1 MYDIEDLKS
10 RALVESNILKQFILT
25 ANAQRRG
32 EFKPQLDDLLIHEY
46 QMANS
51 VTLNVIL
58 SNYMVDLAYALDCL
72 RNPLYTGVKD
82 SYFKL
87 VRGLDVNSMTFDDK
101 TQLILDVSDGNGTFK
116 SRDLVLDLVEIWSK
130 DEGVT
135 KFLNLD
141 SIWYGKKLVKSSEE
155 FTYEEIVIAKGM
167 NNFYQYANPFGG
179 NPFDCDLYKVT
190 DESETPQSME
200 VTFNEWMAWDGN
212 QELNC
217 IVENRFYK
225 SRMEDEGDL
234 NKSKFARI
242 ISNCRYLLCVPS
254 GFYGLQ
260 AYWDDEDGSF
270 NGFIL
275 WDIGKMLPILGKDF
289 DYMFCSFHVIGNS
302 NETTLFLA
310 VREKSPSGKY
320 HYLYLNESSL
330 DGTYGFAE
338 IDSVVVDQLVVPPSE
353 VFSKVESIREL
364 NTVNIAMTDYGFW
377 DLEANQTNNTTYS
390 YRKGK
395 KYDDNVG
402 GFNSD
407 VSKLTAPT
415 RDIDGCKFVEYC
427 DDGEDYGIDR
437 LWHPTTDWYYCNGIL
452 VDGEPK
458 QYRDRIVVDGKELN
472 FFGGTQNFAVYSS
485 DEDDMVSILV
495 NLTLTQFT
503 SLIFSNPQ
511 LTNYFIEWLY
521 EQVTH
526 DVPRGGTTR
535 SEWYLYNNY
544 QSFIGKLGEN
554 LAPSSGIAYD
564 NLHFQLNED
573 YGGGIKTP
581 LSAKFGSI
589 KNIIQSYSSSA
600 STMTSLCNAL
610 DSIVKDKGLG
620 VGWLVDCEE
629 SDLKAE
635 MHDLFS
641 EKTWPDEKLEMFVE
655 DAVDNLVG
663 RYSLLEYFQ
672 DYLVKHL
679 AHDLQDFNN
688 AASNGGVVNIVNGY
702 DVVKSVRTY
711 IAGKVPTSLVI
722 GGYRDSGPVDNSRY
736 PNLDKYLYQNQ
747 RKLGRVQA
755 TDIMSITNALKEVMF
770 GVQSTKFF
778 AECDSYAKLR
788 QEMGQSD
795 LFQMT
800 QNAEFVALSKF
811 VNSSNVDTLDINW
824 NGIRTWLFGPGNTN
838 CSDENMLKAFV
849 RTQIYRPLFFKYDDY
864 VNFSERPPTTYNCT
878 TKKYFTDHN
887 GIEREIVFK
896 NWPDSFEVDKAGS
909 GLSDT
914 DTYTIPEI
922 VDEERKINF
931 YNISN
936 KFEYFIYYNPVKIVQ
951 DKFVL
956 NDVEFYVVRPNENG
970 DPPSQEV
977 NSIYFNEFQNNT
989 EGQNQVSKVVYD
1001 TTSEKYKFKLNGMD
1015 YVIDGNEIS
1024 IDQATELS
1032 GDDKEWKCEIVD
1044 DKFQFDGTWYV
1055 LERDGQGEYVCVRY
1069 ADDKDNKLI

>member
-72 RNPLYTGVKD
+72 RNPLYTGARD

-87 VRGLDVNSMTFDDK
+87 VRGLNVNSMTFDDK
-101 TQLILDVSDGNGTFK
+101 TQLILDVSDGNGSFK

-141 SIWYGKKLVKSSEE
+141 SIWYGKKLVQSSEE
-155 FTYEEIVIAKGM
+155 FTYEKIVIAKGM

-179 NPFDCDLYKVT
+179 NPFDCDLYKIT

-212 QELNC
+212 RELNC

-234 NKSKFARI
+234 NKSKFTKV
-242 ISNCRYLLCVPS
+242 ISDCRYLLCVPS

-260 AYWDDEDGSF
+260 AHWDDEDGSF
-270 NGFIL
+270 KGFIL

-310 VREKSPSGKY
+310 VREKSSSRKY

-330 DGTYGFAE
+330 DGTYGFTE
-338 IDSVVVDQLVVPPSE
+338 IDSVVVDKLVVPPSE

-402 GFNSD
+402 GFNND
-407 VSKLTAPT
+407 VSKLTTPT
-415 RDIDGCKFVEYC
+415 LDIDECKFVEYC

-437 LWHPTTDWYYCNGIL
+437 LWHPKTDWYYCNGIL

-526 DVPRGGTTR
+526 DVPTGGTTR
-535 SEWYLYNNY
+535 GEWYLYNNY
-544 QSFIGKLGEN
+544 ESFIGKLGEN
-554 LAPSSGIAYD
+554 LAPSSGIPYD

-573 YGGGIKTP
+573 YGSGIKTP

-589 KNIIQSYSSSA
+589 KNLIQAYSPSA
-600 STMTSLCNAL
+600 STMTSLCNTL
-610 DSIVKDKGLG
+610 NSIVKDNGLG

-629 SDLKAE
+629 ADLKAE

-641 EKTWPDEKLEMFVE
+641 EKTWPDEKLEMFVG

-663 RYSLLEYFQ
+663 SYRLLEYFQ

-679 AHDLQDFNN
+679 THDLRDFNN
-688 AASNGGVVNIVNGY
+688 AASNKGVVNIVNGD

-722 GGYRDSGPVDNSRY
+722 GGYRNSGPVDNSRY
-736 PNLDKYLYQNQ
+736 PNLDKYLYRNQ

-755 TDIMSITNALKEVMF
+755 MDIMSITNALKEVMF

-778 AECDSYAKLR
+778 AECDSYSELR
-788 QEMGQSD
+788 QEMGQPD

-811 VNSSNVDTLDINW
+811 VKSSNVDTLDINW

-838 CSDENMLKAFV
+838 CSDADMLKAFV

-864 VNFSERPPTTYNCT
+864 VNFSERTTTYNCT
-878 TKKYFTDHN
+878 TKKFFTDHN
-887 GIEREIVFK
+887 GDEHQIVFQGGT
-896 NWPDSFEVDKAGS
+896 WPSNPLVDKKGS
-909 GLSDT
+909 QLPDVENV
-914 DTYTIPEI
+914 YAIPEETI
-922 VDEERKINF
+922 KYF
-931 YNISN
+931 KLSN
-936 KFEYFIYYNPVKIVQ
+936 KFEYYINYCPVDIV
-951 DKFVL
+951 DNKFVL
-956 NDVEFYVVRPNENG
+956 NDVEFYVVRPDENG
-970 DPPSQEV
+970 DPPSQAV
-977 NSIYFNEFQNNT
+977 NSIYFNEFQSNT
-989 EGQNQVSKVVYD
+989 EGQNQVAEVSD
-1001 TTSEKYKFKLNGMD
+1001 NKFMLNGVQ
-1015 YVIDGNEIS
+1015 YVIEGNEIS
-1024 IDQATELS
+1024 VDGATSEFS
-1032 GDDKEWKCEIVD
+1032 DPEKEWKCEIVD